1 MPGIQLSPNAYCNS
15 SYWVSFLLVEKT
27 HMDVQLA
34 VLRTVLLSQI
44 RKKSSIYDWSRV
56 FFIPIWPMPVNALDT
71 YSDSFFV
78 PYLSSFFLHFF
89 FSSLFSINQL
99 ISQVSPIK
107 VVLPSNALLY
117 LAARV
122 YAAQQIF
129 MELMK
134 SLSLIMM
141 LTLFHFPNH
150 QPLAGGR

>member
-1 MPGIQLSPNAYCNS
+1 
-15 SYWVSFLLVEKT
+15 
-27 HMDVQLA
+27 
-34 VLRTVLLSQI
+34 
-44 RKKSSIYDWSRV
+44 
-56 FFIPIWPMPVNALDT
+56 MPVNALDT

-122 YAAQQIF
+122 YAA
-129 MELMK
+129 
-134 SLSLIMM
+134 
-141 LTLFHFPNH
+141 
-150 QPLAGGR
+150 